1 VSKVVAI
8 DFGTKR
14 IGLAISDS
22 SKSIAF
28 ALETVSN
35 NNIFNFLDN
44 LLKNEKVVTFVIGN
58 PVNLQNIENSIV
70 AEISFFK
77 KKLKNRF
84 PKIDIVEIDERFTSV
99 IAKQTIVNSG
109 ISKSKRR
116 NKSLVDKISATIILQ
131 DFLEKLS

>member
-1 VSKVVAI
+1 MSKVVAI

-58 PVNLQNIENSIV
+58 PVNLQNIENNIL
-70 AEISFFK
+70 AEISLFK
-77 KKLKNRF
+77 KKLKSRF
-84 PKIDIVEIDERFTSV
+84 PKIEIMEIDERFTSV
-99 IAKQTIVNSG
+99 IAKKTIVSSG
-109 ISKSKRR
+109 IPKSKRR